1 VTTTATA
8 QPASAAPHA
17 RPLADAVLGCRI
29 LLTTLLHWRR
39 HPLTARA
46 LREALL
52 WLAFRPKYRQFE
64 PALLVTR
71 SQIDAF
77 LRDGWDY
84 TEERLALLQKVTTF
98 PINRTGVRRLAQLRD
113 HMETAR
119 DGSFSDVVEII
130 YDDPMYAIFQHVGQA
145 FRNQVTGRQPFVLR
159 EIDRMSRRPDRIC
172 DVGCGSGILLGDVL
186 ERCQRA
192 SGFGVDVSTAM
203 LQHARA
209 VLTARGL
216 ARRANLINGDA
227 RRLPFPDDTFDM
239 VLAMEVIEHVPDPLS
254 AVRELA
260 RILAPDGV
268 LVTSVPVRDAVPTH
282 LHVFDTEEEVIALY
296 HAAGLRPVRQA
307 VADVAPGIPNVV
319 VASVRSPAGVT

>member
-1 VTTTATA
+1 MTTATA
-8 QPASAAPHA
+8 AQPAAAA
-17 RPLADAVLGCRI
+17 QRVRPFADTALGIRI
-29 LLTTLLHWRR
+29 LLNTMLHRRR

-71 SQIDAF
+71 AQIDAF

-84 TEERLALLQKVTTF
+84 TEERLALLRKVTTF
-98 PINRTGVRRLAQLRD
+98 PINRAGVRRLAQLRD

-145 FRNQVTGRQPFVLR
+145 FRNQVTGRQPFVLG
-159 EIDRMSRRPDRIC
+159 EIERMFRRPQRIC

-186 ERCQRA
+186 EFCPRA
-192 SGFGVDVSTAM
+192 SGCGVDVSTTM
-203 LQHARA
+203 LRHAHA
-209 VLTARGL
+209 VLAARGL
-216 ARRANLINGDA
+216 ARRAYLVNGDA
-227 RRLPFPDDTFDM
+227 RRLPFPDDGYDL
-239 VLAMEVIEHVPDPLS
+239 VLAMEVIEHVPDPLA

-282 LHVFDTEEEVIALY
+282 LHVFDSPEEVMALY
-296 HAAGLRPVRQA
+296 HAAGLQPVRQA

-319 VASVRSPAGVT
+319 VASVRSAGWAT